1 MGLHV
6 TAGTV
11 CHIGE
16 SLYRTFAQRQMPD
29 NLSVFSDM
37 AVMVWLDARRCPMSE
52 IVGQAVNVLLSSV
65 YLCTVTGSVNW
76 MLALYHCAIV
86 GPMISL
92 AISLM
97 GQLQWFVSL
106 AASCLCCK
114 CSLYLRTDLSA
125 GSSSGVKSAA
135 GPR

>member
-1 MGLHV
+1 MSSEL
-6 TAGTV
+6 GTLTSFGQV
-11 CHIGE
+11 YVSWACT
-16 SLYRTFAQRQMPD
+16 LQPAQSATSAHRCIVHLRRQMPD

-37 AVMVWLDARRCPMSE
+37 AVMVWLDARRCTMSE
-52 IVGQAVNVLLSSV
+52 IVGQAVNVLLSSM

-97 GQLQWFVSL
+97 G
-106 AASCLCCK
+106 
-114 CSLYLRTDLSA
+114 
-125 GSSSGVKSAA
+125 
-135 GPR
+135 